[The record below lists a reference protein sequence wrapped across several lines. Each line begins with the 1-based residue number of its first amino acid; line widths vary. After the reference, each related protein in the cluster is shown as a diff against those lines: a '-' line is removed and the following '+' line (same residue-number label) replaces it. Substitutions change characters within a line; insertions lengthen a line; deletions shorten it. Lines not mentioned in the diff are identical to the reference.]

1 MEIPDRVKQHLDGE
15 SVQSAVNLGDED
27 LICFTPTRT
36 LLYRGEGLLS
46 DESLQAFSHDIERL
60 KLSEGRRKTTF
71 TLEYVDTAENFTVS
85 NKRTQQVLKRLL
97 SGVLDTAD
105 VLDDESVAG
114 VFLFSELTV
123 VVTDKRLVKHI
134 GTYVWD
140 PDYEEYPYS
149 EVTNLDFEEGS
160 VATQIVLSVGGRP
173 QRIKAPSDKAK
184 QLRRALTE
192 SLFAYYEVDSLGE
205 LNELIR
211 PEAEEGG
218 DGDAEEGG
226 LGLDNSISPLV
237 EEDDPDEGT
246 EQAST
251 SESDEEDT
259 EVLSVGPRAGEGS
272 TEESDSPTDE
282 GKPTSTDDEG
292 AASTPGDS
300 HAESATKAQ
309 GTDQGVDPAE
319 IEAMRQEIATLQEAV
334 DRQNEEIE
342 KQRETIEQLI
352 EELRKI
358 A

>member
-27 LICFTPTRT
+27 LVCFTPTRT

-46 DESLQAFSHDIERL
+46 DESLQEFSHDVERL

-71 TLEYVDTAENFTVS
+71 TLEYVDTAESFTVS

-97 SGVLDTAD
+97 TGVLDAAD
-105 VLDDESVAG
+105 VLDDDESVAG

-123 VVTDKRLVKHI
+123 VITDQRLVKHV

-184 QLRRALTE
+184 KLRRALTE

-211 PEAEEGG
+211 PEAEET
-218 DGDAEEGG
+218 GDADSGEGG
-226 LGLDNSISPLV
+226 LGLDNNISPLV
-237 EEDDPDEGT
+237 EDDDADEGAG
-246 EQAST
+246 QAST

-259 EVLSVGPRAGEGS
+259 EVLSVGPRAGDES
-272 TEESDSPTDE
+272 TEESDPPTDE
-282 GKPTSTDDEG
+282 AGTTSTEDG
-292 AASTPGDS
+292 GTASTVEDGQAAGAS
-300 HAESATKAQ
+300 GA
-309 GTDQGVDPAE
+309 QGVDPAE
-319 IEAMRQEIATLQEAV
+319 IEAMREEIATLQDAV